1 MEILKSTQ
9 GLKAADIYSM
19 TKGSGIL
26 KMQYA
31 KGEVLNVSKYVLY
44 NDVNQKDEVQEVLA
58 VETVQGVRY
67 ATNSKTFIRN
77 FFDIL
82 SAFENMGEEFGM
94 AFLVGS
100 GTSKNGR
107 EYLCCDIGYSA

>member
-19 TKGSGIL
+19 TKGSGIM
-26 KMQYA
+26 KMQDA
-31 KGEVLNVSKYVLY
+31 KGEVLNVAKYVLY
-44 NDVNQKDEVQEVLA
+44 KDLNTEGKEQDVLA
-58 VETVQGVRY
+58 VETAQGVRY

-82 SAFENMGEEFGM
+82 DTFSGMGEEFGM

>member
-1 MEILKSTQ
+1 MEILKSTE

-19 TKGSGIL
+19 TKGSGIR
-26 KMQYA
+26 KMQDA
-31 KGEVLNVSKYVLY
+31 KGEVLQVEKYVLY
-44 NDVNQKDEVQEVLA
+44 QDQNQNGEPQEVLSM
-58 VETVQGVRY
+58 ETVQGVRY

-82 SAFENMGEEFGM
+82 STFAGMGEEYGM

-100 GTSKNGR
+100 GTSRNGR
-107 EYLCCDIGYSA
+107 EYLTCDIGYSA

>member
-1 MEILKSTQ
+1 MNIIKSTE
-9 GLKAADIYSM
+9 GLKAVDIYGM

-26 KMQYA
+26 KMQDA

-44 NDVNQKDEVQEVLA
+44 TDVNQEGKEQDVLA

-82 SAFENMGEEFGM
+82 GTFQGMGEQFSM

>member
-1 MEILKSTQ
+1 MNILKSTE

-26 KMQYA
+26 KMQDA
-31 KGEVLNVSKYVLY
+31 KGEVLNVAKYALY
-44 NDVNQKDEVQEVLA
+44 TDVNQKGEEQEVLA

-82 SAFENMGEEFGM
+82 DTFQGMGEEFGM